1 MITNGASDTQREKLG
16 VTGIERVFAAI
27 FISAEVGIVKPD
39 PAIFHLALDKLS
51 VGADAAVYSVI
62 TSITMLRARRQQIS
76 LPSGSIAT
84 AGGASLT
91 TQCLTTRSRRSGS
104 CRLYW
109 GWTKP

>member
-51 VGADAAVYSVI
+51 VGADAAVYVGDY
-62 TSITMLRARRQQIS
+62 LHHDV
-76 LPSGSIAT
+76 
-84 AGGASLT
+84 AGGEGSRYHCRLA
-91 TQCLTTRSRRSGS
+91 QSRR
-104 CRLYW
+104 
-109 GWTKP
+109 PAAPA